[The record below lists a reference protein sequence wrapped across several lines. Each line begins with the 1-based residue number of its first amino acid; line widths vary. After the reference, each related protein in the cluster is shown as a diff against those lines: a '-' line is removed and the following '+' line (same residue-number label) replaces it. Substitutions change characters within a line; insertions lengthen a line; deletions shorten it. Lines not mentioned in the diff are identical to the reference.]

1 MEIYCIIIRVC
12 IPNIFIYLYRILCKR
27 KKNKLITL
35 IDALFIS
42 RISIYIFFAKPFCL
56 LNITNFVFAEF
67 VGGHRFS
74 YAEMFQA
81 STNNLLRWKCK
92 ACSKEVTNKWHHF
105 YSHTT
110 QRSFCPYCPATY
122 SRIDT
127 LRTHLKSKH
136 QSCMRMKNF

>member
-1 MEIYCIIIRVC
+1 MLVYCDLGRVGEAFTNL
-12 IPNIFIYLYRILCKR
+12 ISKYILHKLSL
-27 KKNKLITL
+27 NETKLISKI
-35 IDALFIS
+35 IDFYFTDMLAS
-42 RISIYIFFAKPFCL
+42 
-56 LNITNFVFAEF
+56 
-67 VGGHRFS
+67 HRFS

-105 YSHTT
+105 YSHAT
-110 QRSFCPYCPATY
+110 QRSLCPYCPATY